1 MEILWLAIVFYSIGL
16 GLVLHFRPSL
26 MFHEN
31 GVWKE
36 FGYQRDSE
44 SRHTLF
50 PFWLFAIAWAFAS
63 YVLAAAITWSL
74 SSPAAL
80 AFSTTAAAA
89 ASSSEV
95 FGQYSLDK
103 SEESEEEQEEEPEEA
118 EELEVPVRRSRG
130 RPRKTQSKPRPGYYV
145 IAPESKEGGLRRY
158 VYYGENPPDEAN
170 VQSVKI
176 NGPNR
181 VNSSKGI
188 TPLTG

>member
-1 MEILWLAIVFYSIGL
+1 
-16 GLVLHFRPSL
+16 
-26 MFHEN
+26 
-31 GVWKE
+31 
-36 FGYQRDSE
+36 
-44 SRHTLF
+44 LF

-89 ASSSEV
+89 AASSSEV
-95 FGQYSLDK
+95 FGQYNLEK
-103 SEESEEEQEEEPEEA
+103 SEESEEEAEEA
-118 EELEVPVRRSRG
+118 EETEEEQEVPVRRGRG

-158 VYYGENPPDEAN
+158 VYYGENPPEEAN

-176 NGPNR
+176 NGSNR